1 MKLISKIVLGSIVLA
16 QLFYSC
22 KSDSSSDIAMDSNFI
37 TLTSEADFPIK
48 VTQFADL
55 KVLRYQIPGWEN
67 LTQRCICRVFG
78 ARVDE

>member
-1 MKLISKIVLGSIVLA
+1 MKLISKIVLGSIVFA

-37 TLTSEADFPIK
+37 TLNSEADFPIK

-55 KVLRYQIPGWEN
+55 KVIALPNPRMGKFN
-67 LTQRCICRVFG
+67 S
-78 ARVDE
+78 